1 MVKEGKKRVQI
12 TLTEDM
18 FNRLDTYAKKMGV
31 TKSMLC
37 TMWVGQYVMTLDTG
51 FECYKEQF
59 KDKKDKNDEQLPL
72 PL

>member
-18 FNRLDTYAKKMGV
+18 YDRLDTYAKKMGV

-37 TMWVGQYVMTLDTG
+37 TMCVGQYVMTLDTG
-51 FECYKEQF
+51 FEAYKEQF
-59 KDKKDKNDEQLPL
+59 KDKNDEQLRL